1 MFFLLLF
8 LQRYLHPYTYLY
20 CHSSSHVIPVVAF
33 HIFSWSSRNLSE
45 HRYDFCTQE
54 FNDALELQLLL
65 LHAKAPKPWWGS
77 AARFTFAGVKHGRW
91 QAQASQ
97 TLRTGKTSYTTTWR
111 HSCTAMGV
119 DSVDSV
125 AIWAN
130 QPSLQPLS
138 FAPII
143 ATVCGPLFLLLIGS
157 AAALVFTLEM
167 CHILKPSKTEIS
179 DIDIDMNIYACLE
192 KKDRIY

>member
-1 MFFLLLF
+1 MLSASLYILVLSLIIACHSCGSISYFFLFFSKSLGAQVWF
-8 LQRYLHPYTYLY
+8 LHP
-20 CHSSSHVIPVVAF
+20 V
-33 HIFSWSSRNLSE
+33 
-45 HRYDFCTQE
+45 

-77 AARFTFAGVKHGRW
+77 AARFTFAGVKNGWW
-91 QAQASQ
+91 QAQAAQ

-111 HSCTAMGV
+111 HYGTAMGV

-143 ATVCGPLFLLLIGS
+143 ATVCGPLFLLLPVTGS
-157 AAALVFTLEM
+157 AATLVVTLEM
-167 CHILKPSKTEIS
+167 CYILKPSKTE
-179 DIDIDMNIYACLE
+179 NLWY
-192 KKDRIY
+192 

>member
-1 MFFLLLF
+1 MFFLLRS
-8 LQRYLHPYTYLY
+8 LQCYLHPYTYLY

-111 HSCTAMGV
+111 HYGTAMGV

-143 ATVCGPLFLLLIGS
+143 ATVCGPLFLLTGS